1 MNDEWF
7 YDLAKKIHTTIEAW
21 FYYLIDKIKRLFG
34 KMKF

>member
-7 YDLAKKIHTTIEAW
+7 YDLAEKIHTTIEAL
-21 FYYLIDKIKRLFG
+21 FYYLVDKIKRLFW